1 MMSIKTRLIVV
12 DDHPLYR
19 DGVVRTLE
27 DSGRFEIVGA
37 GDSCASAVQLAASTS
52 PDIAILD
59 ISMPGG
65 GLQALAALKEKQP
78 GIKVI
83 MLTVSESD
91 SDVLSALNAGAS
103 GYVLKGIGGQELAEI
118 VGSVAGGGSY
128 VSPALA
134 ARVLVAVQDGD
145 RNSKRS
151 AIEDLSKREEQI
163 LRLVTKGKSNK
174 EVALVLDLQEKTIK
188 HHMTSILQKL
198 KVRNRVEAAVLA
210 RDFWA

>member
-1 MMSIKTRLIVV
+1 MMNIKTRLIVV

-27 DSGRFEIVGA
+27 DSGLFEIVGA

-65 GLQALAALKEKQP
+65 GLQALAELKEKQP

-174 EVALVLDLQEKTIK
+174 EVALALDLQEKTIK